1 MNTLPSCE
9 SAATPTPAP
18 APPKKLKVM
27 IACGG
32 TGGHLFPGIAV
43 AQQLRRMGHHPVLL
57 ISRKEVDAEAS
68 SKYGELEFHTVQA
81 VAKPPLLSLRMP
93 GFLWKLARTYT
104 ACRRLLKQEKV
115 DAILGMGGFTTMP
128 PVRAGR
134 ALGIRAYVH
143 ESNALPGKSNRLTAR
158 WCNKVLLGLAEAAQY
173 LPGRDCAVVGTP
185 VREELLHLPTQA
197 EARQKL
203 GLPAE
208 GTVVLVTGGSQGARN
223 LNSLLIAAAK
233 SDPQVHYLVIA
244 GRQDAPRVQELAAGA
259 ANITVMGFCSD
270 MPAAYA
276 AADGVIARSG
286 ASTLTELSLIGKACL
301 LVPFPHAADDHQ
313 SFNARAFASRG
324 AAVLCQQCDLTEEGV
339 HRFVHETVM
348 NAGARREMEE
358 AMRALSRP
366 DAAEAIARLL
376 VEGA

>member
-1 MNTLPSCE
+1 MSQPS
-9 SAATPTPAP
+9 SPVARP
-18 APPKKLKVM
+18 LNVM

-68 SKYGELEFHTVQA
+68 RKYGELEFHTVQA

-93 GFLWKLARTYT
+93 GFLVKMLRTYL
-104 ACRRLLKQEKV
+104 ACRKLLRQEKT

-134 ALGIRAYVH
+134 ALGLRCYVH
-143 ESNALPGKSNRLTAR
+143 ESNALPGKSNRMTAR
-158 WCNKVLLGLAEAAQY
+158 WCNKVLLGLGEAAQY
-173 LPGRDCAVVGTP
+173 LPGHECVVVGTP
-185 VREELLHLPTQA
+185 VREELEQLPPRA
-197 EARQKL
+197 EARRRL
-203 GLPAE
+203 GLPEE
-208 GTVVLVTGGSQGARN
+208 GTVILVTGGSQGAKN
-223 LNSLLIAAAK
+223 LNSLLIDAAK
-233 SDPQVHYLVIA
+233 ADPGVHYLVIA

-259 ANITVMGFCSD
+259 PNISVMGFCSD

-301 LVPFPHAADDHQ
+301 LVPFPFAADDHQ
-313 SFNARAFASRG
+313 SVNARVFSERG
-324 AAVLCQQCDLTEEGV
+324 AARLCQQRDLSTEGV
-339 HRFVHETVM
+339 HDFVHHIVM
-348 NAGARREMEE
+348 DDTARRAMEE
-358 AMRALSRP
+358 AMRSLSRP
-366 DAAEAIARLL
+366 DAAEAIARVL

>member
-1 MNTLPSCE
+1 MSTSSPQKPLNI
-9 SAATPTPAP
+9 
-18 APPKKLKVM
+18 M

-68 SKYGELEFHTVQA
+68 SKYGDLEFHTVQA

-93 GFLWKLARTYT
+93 AFLWKMARTYV
-104 ACRRLLKQEKV
+104 ACRRLLRQEKV
-115 DAILGMGGFTTMP
+115 DVILGMGGFTTMP

-134 ALGIRAYVH
+134 SLGLRTYVH
-143 ESNALPGKSNRLTAR
+143 EANALPGKSNRMTAR
-158 WCNKVLLGLAEAAQY
+158 WCNKVLLGLEEAAQY
-173 LPGRDCAVVGTP
+173 LPGFDCAIVGTP
-185 VREELLHLPTQA
+185 VREELEQLPTRA
-197 EARQKL
+197 EARQRL
-203 GLPAE
+203 GLPEE

-223 LNSLLIAAAK
+223 LNSMLVEAAK
-233 SDPQVHYLVIA
+233 ADPQVHYLVIA
-244 GRQDAPRVQELAAGA
+244 GRLDVARVQELAAGA
-259 ANITVMGFCSD
+259 PNITVLGFCSD

-301 LVPFPHAADDHQ
+301 LVPYPFAADDHQ
-313 SFNARAFASRG
+313 TVNAQAFASQG
-324 AAVLCQQCDLTEEGV
+324 AAVLCQQRDLTPAGV
-339 HRFVHETVM
+339 HQFVHEVVV
-348 NAGARREMEE
+348 NAEARRRMEE
-358 AMRALSRP
+358 AMRSLSRP
-366 DAAEAIARLL
+366 DAAAAIARVL

>member
-1 MNTLPSCE
+1 MTK
-9 SAATPTPAP
+9 PTSP
-18 APPKKLKVM
+18 LTIM

-43 AQQLRRMGHHPVLL
+43 AQQLRRMGHRPLLL
-57 ISRKEVDAEAS
+57 ISQKKVDAEAS
-68 SKYGELEFHTVQA
+68 SKYGELEFHTVEA

-93 GFLWKLARTYT
+93 AFLWKLARTFMT
-104 ACRRLLKQEKV
+104 CRRLLRAEKV

-134 ALGIRAYVH
+134 SLGLRCYVH
-143 ESNALPGKSNRLTAR
+143 DSNALPGKSNRMTAR
-158 WCNKVLLGLAEAAQY
+158 WCNKVLLGLAEAAKY
-173 LPGRDCAVVGTP
+173 LPGHDCAVVGTP

-197 EARQKL
+197 DARRRL

-223 LNSLLIAAAK
+223 LNSMLVEAAK
-233 SDPQVHYLVIA
+233 ADPQVHYLVIA
-244 GRQDAPRVQELAAGA
+244 GRQDAERVQALAAGA
-259 ANITVMGFCSD
+259 PNITVLGFCSD

-301 LVPFPHAADDHQ
+301 LVPFPFAADDHQ
-313 SFNARAFASRG
+313 TVNAEVFASQG
-324 AAVLCQQCDLTEEGV
+324 AAVLCQQRDLTAEGV
-339 HRFVHETVM
+339 HAFVHDVVM
-348 NAGARREMEE
+348 NAEVRGRMEA
-358 AMRALSRP
+358 AMRGLSRP

-376 VEGA
+376 VEG

>member
-1 MNTLPSCE
+1 MNTPAS
-9 SAATPTPAP
+9 SARS
-18 APPKKLKVM
+18 LNIM

-43 AQQLRRMGHHPVLL
+43 AQQLRRLGHRPVLL

-81 VAKPPLLSLRMP
+81 VAKPPLFSLRMP
-93 GFLWKLARTYT
+93 GFLWKMARTYLF
-104 ACRRLLKQEKV
+104 CRKLLRQQKV
-115 DAILGMGGFTTMP
+115 DVILGMGGFTTMP

-134 ALGIRAYVH
+134 SLGLRCYVH

-158 WCNKVLLGLAEAAQY
+158 WCDNVLLGLEEAAQY
-173 LPGRDCAVVGTP
+173 LPGHECAVVGTP
-185 VREELLHLPTQA
+185 VRDELLHLPTPA
-197 EARQKL
+197 EARQRL
-203 GLPAE
+203 GLPQE
-208 GTVVLVTGGSQGARN
+208 GTVILVTGGSQGARN
-223 LNSLLIAAAK
+223 LNSMLVDAAK
-233 SDPQVHYLVIA
+233 ADPGVHYLVIA
-244 GRQDAPRVQELAAGA
+244 GRQDAARVQALAAGA

-313 SFNARAFASRG
+313 SFNARAFSSRG
-324 AAVLCQQCDLTEEGV
+324 AAVLCQQRELTTEGV

-348 NAGARREMEE
+348 QPEARRAMEE
-358 AMRALSRP
+358 AMRGLSRP

-376 VEGA
+376 INN